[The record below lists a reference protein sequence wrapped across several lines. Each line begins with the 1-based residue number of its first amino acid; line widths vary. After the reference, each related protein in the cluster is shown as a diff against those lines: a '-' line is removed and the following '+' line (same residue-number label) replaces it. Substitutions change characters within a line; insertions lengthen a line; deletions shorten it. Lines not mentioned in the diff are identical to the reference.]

1 MCGVPSLRDEKVT
14 RSYVRTVRRATA
26 AAAEAAS
33 IKAKEAA
40 NEGTLARAKAKRAL
54 ADGKAYVREVGLDR
68 AMAVS

>member
-1 MCGVPSLRDEKVT
+1 
-14 RSYVRTVRRATA
+14 VRRATA